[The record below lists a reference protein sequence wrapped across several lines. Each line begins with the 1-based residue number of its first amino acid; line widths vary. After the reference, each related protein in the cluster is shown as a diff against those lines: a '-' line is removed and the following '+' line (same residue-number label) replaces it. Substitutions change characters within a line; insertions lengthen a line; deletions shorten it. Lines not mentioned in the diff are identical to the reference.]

1 MKQLFPSTY
10 IVSIFVLFKFMKA
23 LIIWLSIY
31 SIKENLCSMQI
42 SPTIHLEDLKQRL
55 DCKVSMAI
63 QIDIL
68 NDRIDFKV
76 SNFEDEC

>member
-1 MKQLFPSTY
+1 
-10 IVSIFVLFKFMKA
+10 
-23 LIIWLSIY
+23 
-31 SIKENLCSMQI
+31 MQI
-42 SPTIHLEDLKQRL
+42 SPTIHLEALKQRL